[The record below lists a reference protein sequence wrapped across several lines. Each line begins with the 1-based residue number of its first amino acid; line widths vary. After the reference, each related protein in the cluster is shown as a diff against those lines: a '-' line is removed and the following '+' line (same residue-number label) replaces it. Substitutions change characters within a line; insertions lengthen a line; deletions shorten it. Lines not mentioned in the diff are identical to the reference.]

1 METKGKFIV
10 LEGIEGCGKG
20 TQTKLLSDFLSQK
33 YEVLNKR
40 YPDYGTPIGDL
51 LSGWLHKKYELSPE
65 VQTLLYLADFSKD
78 KELVEKYRE
87 SGNMI
92 VDDRYLNSTIVYQR
106 IKGIPLEK
114 LLKLAELF
122 NLPKPDICI
131 YIRISPE
138 VSFKRKSAQ
147 KGEANMDRHEED
159 KKFLQGIFEGYEKMA
174 EGNIFCDWAII
185 DGEKSVEEVFE
196 EIKKVLNEKLGI

>member
-1 METKGKFIV
+1 MEAKGKFIV

-51 LSGWLHKKYELSPE
+51 LSGWLHKKYDLSPD
-65 VQTLLYLADFSKD
+65 VQALLYLADFSKD

-87 SGNMI
+87 SGKM
-92 VDDRYLNSTIVYQR
+92 VLDDRYFTSTIVYQR
-106 IKGIPLEK
+106 TKGVSIER
-114 LLKLAELF
+114 LLKLAELC

-131 YIRISPE
+131 YIKISPE
-138 VSFKRKSAQ
+138 TSFERKATQ
-147 KGEANMDRHEED
+147 KGVENMDRHEED
-159 KKFLQGIFEGYEKMA
+159 KKFLKVIYDGYESMA
-174 EGNIFCDWAII
+174 KDNIFCDWAIV
-185 DGEKSVEEVFE
+185 DGEKSVEEVFDD
-196 EIKKVLNEKLGI
+196 IKKLLNEKLGI